1 MNSSSSDA
9 SPREQRVN
17 QVIAAYLDARRLGR
31 APKRAE
37 MLQQHPELADDLR
50 SFFADQDSFG
60 RLAEPIAPAAQPSAA
75 QAATLAPGPAEGA
88 GLGTVRYFGD
98 YELLEEIA
106 RGGMGVVYR
115 SRQVSLNRTVALK
128 MILAGQFAS
137 PDDVE
142 RFHREAESAAN
153 LDHPNIVPIYEVG
166 EHEGQHYFSMKLIEG
181 GSLARWI
188 ADHRLP
194 IADLS
199 VHQQRNMA
207 ALLATVARAVH
218 YAHQCGVLHRDLKP
232 GNILLQAER
241 SALGNLRSAIPFVTD
256 FGLARCVEPDVQ
268 HTRTGT
274 IIGTPSYM
282 PPEQARS
289 ERVLTTAADVYS
301 LGAILYE
308 LLTGRPPFQAQTPLD
323 IVLQVLERDPQSLRQ
338 IYPQID
344 RDLETIC
351 LRCLEKAPGRRYD
364 SAAALA
370 DDLRRWLDGEPIM
383 ARPATSMERLVK
395 WARRRPEMAALACVV
410 LLAFI
415 SLLAVGLY
423 YNAHLQTALADVD
436 AKQTAL
442 DATTAAARKDR
453 IAAQGL
459 LLASQS
465 RVVLPENPGLALL
478 LGIEA
483 ARRHPGLTAHN
494 ALQGALEAC
503 WEERTLLGH
512 ADDVVAVA
520 TSSDGRRVLTASRDK
535 TARIWDAVTG
545 RELAVL
551 KGHDGA
557 LLAASFSPDDR
568 LVLTL
573 SQADGTARV
582 WDAATGKELRRLH
595 SPRKSGVGGTVD
607 GFGSARFS
615 RDGKLIVTAFG
626 EYPEMTAQVWDT
638 QTGKKLQVLTGHQ
651 GPIGSAEF
659 NHDGSRVLT
668 ASLDATARI
677 WETGTGKELHNMQGG
692 AYGLISAQF
701 SGDGR
706 RVLTVPDGRTFA
718 TEPGPEFHKLQAIDG
733 HGDNS
738 LRIWDS
744 DTGKELVVLRFP
756 KNGIPAVARLSP
768 DGRWVAAAGW
778 RNFAFDN
785 FATPRIWDA
794 ATGKEV
800 RTFAAPALN
809 NVQGLAFSDDSQRLL
824 MVGNSFTA
832 GIWDVAGGWELCHL
846 RGHEAGVL
854 AGAFSPDGRHVMTA
868 SADKT
873 ARIWSARTGDAMG
886 TNALERGWLPGG
898 KFKDDVRDQPR
909 RALSP
914 DGKRLAAACDDHT
927 VRICDAATNAEL
939 VVMTGHSAHVTS
951 VFFSPDGDRV
961 LTASV
966 DRTARLWNAATG
978 KELLRFNHRAGVEPW
993 QVGIHTAIF
1002 SADGKLVATG
1012 GREGIARL
1020 WDAATG
1026 AELATWNGHWG
1037 WILRVAFS
1045 DDDRY
1050 VLTEDQKAEWRMWP
1064 IDPLPLAE
1072 SRKPRDLT
1080 IEERQRYLPEG

>member
-1 MNSSSSDA
+1 MTSSSSD
-9 SPREQRVN
+9 SSLREQRVN
-17 QVIAAYLDARRLGR
+17 QVIAAYLEARRLGR
-31 APKRAE
+31 APKRE
-37 MLQQHPELADDLR
+37 KMLRQHPELADDLS
-50 SFFADQDSFG
+50 SFFADQDSFD
-60 RLAEPIAPAAQPSAA
+60 RLAEPIAPAARPVAA
-75 QAATLAPGPAEGA
+75 PAATLAPGPAEGP
-88 GLGTVRYFGD
+88 GPGTVRYFGD

-115 SRQVSLNRTVALK
+115 ARQVSLNRTVALK
-128 MILAGQFAS
+128 MILAGQLAS

-181 GSLARWI
+181 GSLAQWI
-188 ADHRLP
+188 ADYRLP

-199 VHQQRNMA
+199 VHQQRDMA
-207 ALLATVARAVH
+207 ALLAIVGRAVH
-218 YAHQCGVLHRDLKP
+218 YAHQRGVLHRDLKP
-232 GNILLQAER
+232 GNILLQADQSAIGDLR
-241 SALGNLRSAIPFVTD
+241 SALPFVTD
-256 FGLARCVEPDVQ
+256 FGLAQRAERDVP
-268 HTRTGT
+268 HTRTGAVL
-274 IIGTPSYM
+274 GTPSYM

-289 ERVLTTAADVYS
+289 EKVLTTAVDVYS

-308 LLTGRPPFQAQTPLD
+308 LLTGQPPFQAQTPLD

-338 IYPQID
+338 INPQID

-351 LRCLEKAPGRRYD
+351 LKCLEKAPERRYD
-364 SAAALA
+364 SAATLA

-395 WARRRPEMAALACVV
+395 WARRRPAVAALACVV
-410 LLAFI
+410 MLSFI

-436 AKQTAL
+436 AKQTAFET
-442 DATTAAARKDR
+442 ATTAAQKDR
-453 IAAQGL
+453 IAARGL

-465 RVVLPENPGLALL
+465 RVVLPENPSLALL

-483 ARRHPGLTAHN
+483 VRKHPGLHAHN
-494 ALQGALEAC
+494 ALQDALNAC

-512 ADDVVAVA
+512 TDDVLAVA
-520 TSSDGRRVLTASRDK
+520 PSSDGRRVLTASRDK

-545 RELAVL
+545 RELVVL

-557 LLAASFSPDDR
+557 VMAASFSPNDR

-573 SQADGTARV
+573 SQVDGTARV
-582 WDAATGKELRRLH
+582 WDAATGKELRQLT
-595 SPRKSGVGGTVD
+595 SPRKSGVGGTVH

-626 EYPEMTAQVWDT
+626 EYPEMTAQVWET
-638 QTGKKLQVLTGHQ
+638 QTGKQLQVLTGHQ

-659 NHDGSRVLT
+659 NHDGSRILT
-668 ASLDATARI
+668 AALDATARI
-677 WETGTGKELHNMQGG
+677 WETGTGNELHKMQGG

-706 RVLTVPDGRTFA
+706 RVLTVPDGRTFV
-718 TEPGPEFHKLQAIDG
+718 TKPGPEFHKLQPIDG

-738 LRIWDS
+738 LRIWDT
-744 DTGKELVVLRFP
+744 DTGKELIVLRFP
-756 KNGIPAVARLSP
+756 KPGIPAAARLSP
-768 DGRWVAAAGW
+768 DGRWVATAGW

-785 FATPRIWDA
+785 FAAPRFWDA

-800 RTFAAPALN
+800 RTLAAPALN
-809 NVQGLAFSDDSQRLL
+809 NVQDLAFSPDSQRLL
-824 MVGNSFTA
+824 MVGNSFTS
-832 GIWDVAGGWELCHL
+832 GIYDVASGQELCLL

-854 AGAFSPDGRHVMTA
+854 VGAFSPDGSHVLTA
-868 SADKT
+868 SADRT
-873 ARIWSARTGDAMG
+873 ARIWSARTPSATG
-886 TNALERGWLPGG
+886 TKERGWLPGG
-898 KFKDDVRDQPR
+898 EFKDDVRDQPR

-914 DGKRLAAACDDHT
+914 DGKRRAAACDDHT
-927 VRICDAATNAEL
+927 VRIWDAATNAEL
-939 VVMTGHSAHVTS
+939 VVMNGHTDHVTS
-951 VFFSPDGDRV
+951 VFFSPEGDRL

-966 DRTARLWNAATG
+966 DKTARIWDAATG
-978 KELLRFNHRAGVEPW
+978 KELVRFNHSAGVEQW
-993 QVGIHTAIF
+993 QVGIHVAIF

-1020 WDAATG
+1020 WDATTG

-1037 WILRVAFS
+1037 WILRIAFS
-1045 DDDRY
+1045 DDGRY
-1050 VLTEDQKAEWRMWP
+1050 VLTEDQALQVRMWP

-1080 IEERQRYLPEG
+1080 PEERQRYLPEG